1 MRRYRPLPAVLFA
14 ILVSALVG
22 GFFGRSALATDDN
35 KVTEHYRAFSAALS
49 AIETNYIDKVD
60 SDNVVYGAVR
70 GMLGTLDPHSSFF
83 SPKEYAQMRE
93 RQEGRYYGI
102 GVSIQAIDGDI
113 TAMQVFEQSPA
124 YKKGVRRGD
133 VLANVAGEDT
143 KGWTVDQAMHK
154 LRGAKGTT
162 VYVGVKRRGYSEM
175 IKFELVR
182 DEVYIPTVPA
192 YFMID
197 DTTGYIRMQD
207 FGENTDRD
215 VKHALR
221 DLSSKGMK
229 RLLFDIRGNP
239 GGPLDQAIK
248 VSNEFLPKGKMIVY
262 TRGRVPN
269 SDQDYRATEES
280 EFTEMPIVALVNR
293 NSASAAEIVSG
304 ALQDHDRAYLVGET
318 TFGKALVQSVY
329 RISGGA
335 GLALTTAHYYTPS
348 GRIIQRPWD
357 ASFDEY
363 LSYTLRDQDANKP
376 HNPSD
381 LKHTDSGRPVY
392 AGGGIEPDKRVAGPL
407 EGFNPGRF
415 GRMLVA
421 RGEFAN
427 YAQKYAAD
435 GDTRVTQASTN
446 RKLVKRNFVVDD
458 AMVADFREQ
467 MKSDKLKIDEEGFA
481 KDGEFI
487 KAMMRFEIDNA
498 VFGIADA
505 RRHLISVDP
514 QAQTALTMFGEAQ
527 KLTELS
533 KGNKIKANH

>member
-1 MRRYRPLPAVLFA
+1 MRRYRPLPAVFFA

-22 GFFGRSALATDDN
+22 GLFGRSALATDD
-35 KVTEHYRAFSAALS
+35 KVPEHYRAFTAALN
-49 AIETNYIDKVD
+49 AIETSYIDKVD
-60 SDNVVYGAVR
+60 SDNLVYGAVR

-124 YKKGVRRGD
+124 YKKGIRRGD
-133 VLANVAGEDT
+133 VLANVEGEDT
-143 KGWTVDQAMHK
+143 KGWTVDQAMRK
-154 LRGAKGTT
+154 LRGPKGTE
-162 VYVGVKRRGYSEM
+162 VGVGVRRRGYSEL
-175 IKFELVR
+175 IKFALTR

-192 YFMID
+192 AFMID

-248 VSNEFLPKGKMIVY
+248 VSNEFLPKGRMIVY

-269 SDQDYRATEES
+269 SDQDYRATEDS

-427 YAQKYAAD
+427 YAQKFAAE

-446 RKLVKRNFVVDD
+446 RKLVKRNFVVDE

-467 MKSDKLKIDEEGFA
+467 VKSDKLKLDEDAFA
-481 KDGEFI
+481 KDLEFI

-505 RRHLISVDP
+505 RRHLIAVDP
-514 QAQTALTMFGEAQ
+514 QAQAALTMFGEAQ

-533 KGNKIKANH
+533 KGAKIKANH

>member
-1 MRRYRPLPAVLFA
+1 MRRYRALPAVLFA

-22 GFFGRSALATDDN
+22 GLFGRSALATDD
-35 KVTEHYRAFSAALS
+35 KVPEHYRAFTAALN
-49 AIETNYIDKVD
+49 AIETSYIDKVD
-60 SDNVVYGAVR
+60 SDNLVYGAVR

-124 YKKGVRRGD
+124 YKKGIRRGD
-133 VLANVAGEDT
+133 VLANVEGEDT
-143 KGWTVDQAMHK
+143 KGWTVDQAMRK
-154 LRGAKGTT
+154 LRGPKGTE
-162 VYVGVKRRGYSEM
+162 VGVGVRRRGYPEL
-175 IKFELVR
+175 IKFALTR

-215 VKHALR
+215 VKHALH
-221 DLSSKGMK
+221 DLASKGMK

-280 EFTEMPIVALVNR
+280 EFTDIPIVALVNR

-376 HNPSD
+376 HNASD

-392 AGGGIEPDKRVAGPL
+392 AGGGIEPDKRLAGPL

-427 YAQKYAAD
+427 YAQKYAAE
-435 GDTRVTQASTN
+435 GDTRVTQTSTN
-446 RKLVKRNFVVDD
+446 RKLVKRNFVVDE
-458 AMVADFREQ
+458 AMIADFREQ
-467 MKSDKLKIDEEGFA
+467 MKSDKLKIDEAAFA
-481 KDGEFI
+481 KDVEFI

-505 RRHLISVDP
+505 RRHLIGVDP
-514 QAQTALTMFGEAQ
+514 QAQAALTMFGEAQ

-533 KGNKIKANH
+533 KAGKIKAN

>member
-1 MRRYRPLPAVLFA
+1 MRLQSGQEEPRSGDGQKSLLVRKLSARLSIMRRYRALPDVLFA

-22 GFFGRSALATDDN
+22 GLFGRSALATDD
-35 KVTEHYRAFSAALS
+35 KVPEHYRAFTAALN
-49 AIETNYIDKVD
+49 AIETSYIDKVD
-60 SDNVVYGAVR
+60 SDNLVYGAVR
-70 GMLGTLDPHSSFF
+70 GMLGTPDPHSSFF
-83 SPKEYAQMRE
+83 SPKECAQMRE

-124 YKKGVRRGD
+124 YKKGIRRGD
-133 VLANVAGEDT
+133 VMANVEGEET
-143 KGWTVDQAMHK
+143 KGWTVDQAMRK
-154 LRGAKGTT
+154 LRGPKGTT
-162 VYVGVKRRGYSEM
+162 VGVGVRRRGFAEM

-280 EFTEMPIVALVNR
+280 EFTDMPIVALVNR
-293 NSASAAEIVSG
+293 NSASASEIVSG

-363 LSYTLRDQDANKP
+363 LSYTLRDQDANKA

-381 LKHTDSGRPVY
+381 LKHTDAGRPVY

-407 EGFNPGRF
+407 EGFDPTRF
-415 GRMLVA
+415 GRGLSG

-427 YAQKYAAD
+427 YAQKYAAE
-435 GDTRVTQASTN
+435 GDTRISQQSTN
-446 RKLVKRNFVVDD
+446 RKLVARNFAVDD

-467 MKSDKLKIDEEGFA
+467 LKADHVRIDEEAFK
-481 KDGEFI
+481 KDLEFI
-487 KAMMRFEIDNA
+487 KAMLR
-498 VFGIADA
+498 
-505 RRHLISVDP
+505 
-514 QAQTALTMFGEAQ
+514 
-527 KLTELS
+527 
-533 KGNKIKANH
+533 

>member
-1 MRRYRPLPAVLFA
+1 MPNMRRYRPLPAVVFA

-22 GFFGRSALATDDN
+22 GFFGRSALATDD
-35 KVTEHYRAFSAALS
+35 KVPEHYRAFSAALS
-49 AIETNYIDKVD
+49 AIEANYIDKVD
-60 SDNVVYGAVR
+60 SDTVVYGAVR

-248 VSNEFLPKGKMIVY
+248 VSNEFLPRGKMIVY

-269 SDQDYRATEES
+269 SDQDYRATEDS
-280 EFTEMPIVALVNR
+280 EYTDIPMVVLANR
-293 NSASAAEIVSG
+293 NSASASEIFTG
-304 ALQDHDRAYLVGET
+304 ALQDHDRAYIVGET

-329 RISGGA
+329 PISGGA
-335 GLALTTAHYYTPS
+335 ALALTTAHYFTPR
-348 GRIIQRPWD
+348 GRLIQRPWD
-357 ASFDEY
+357 ETFDEY
-363 LSYTLRDQDANKP
+363 LSYTQRDQDVNKP

-381 LKHTDSGRPVY
+381 LKRTDGGRPVY
-392 AGGGIEPDKRVAGPL
+392 SGGGIEPDKYLAGATAAEAP
-407 EGFNPGRF
+407 EGFGF
-415 GRMLVA
+415 TATTFSRMLYA
-421 RGEFAN
+421 RREFES
-427 YAQKYAAD
+427 YAQKFDAA
-435 GDTRVTQASTN
+435 G
-446 RKLVKRNFVVDD
+446 
-458 AMVADFREQ
+458 
-467 MKSDKLKIDEEGFA
+467 G
-481 KDGEFI
+481 
-487 KAMMRFEIDNA
+487 
-498 VFGIADA
+498 
-505 RRHLISVDP
+505 
-514 QAQTALTMFGEAQ
+514 
-527 KLTELS
+527 
-533 KGNKIKANH
+533 